1 MSVAAVTPGVRNR
14 MAQRLGAESLLDL
27 LFVPV
32 VLVALLVYL
41 GITAD
46 GFLEAANLR
55 NILLQGA
62 ILAIVAFGM
71 TYVILAAE
79 LDLSVG
85 SGLALVSVITAL
97 VLRDVG
103 SLPLAILAGLGTGLA
118 LGLFNGLVV
127 TKLEV
132 PSFIATLGTLV
143 IAHGIALA
151 LTNGAVIGPLP
162 EGIGTLADDGFLGI
176 RWLIWLVAAVFIVLL
191 LIQTRT
197 TFGAKVMA
205 IGGNNEAARLSGI
218 NTNRVRIACF
228 VIVGLCVGIAGI
240 GLTAR
245 VESGQPNAGTQ
256 LALTAIAAVVVGGT
270 SITGGRGSVY
280 RTLLG
285 VLLLT
290 VLDNGLDVQGLS
302 PDTKQIVIGAVF
314 VAAASVDFLRARV
327 RRMQAERSVAE
338 MLAERPPE
346 SAVTTGTNDLRQR
359 G

>member
-1 MSVAAVTPGVRNR
+1 MTSVAVTPWARSR
-14 MAQRLGAESLLDL
+14 LAQRLGADSLLDL
-27 LFVPV
+27 LFVPT
-32 VLVALLVYL
+32 VLGALIVYL

-46 GFLEAANLR
+46 GFLSTENLR
-55 NILLQGA
+55 SILLQGA

-71 TYVILAAE
+71 TYLILAAE

-85 SGLALVSVITAL
+85 SGVALVSVVTAL

-103 SLPLAILAGLGTGLA
+103 SLPLGILAGIGTGVA

-127 TKLEV
+127 TRLEV

-162 EGIGTLADDGFLGI
+162 DGIGTLADDGFLGV
-176 RWLIWLVAAVFIVLL
+176 RWLVWLVAAVFLVLVLL
-191 LIQTRT
+191 QTRT
-197 TFGAKVMA
+197 AFGAKVMA
-205 IGGNNEAARLSGI
+205 IGGNDEAARLSGI
-218 NTNRVRIACF
+218 KTARVRLVCF
-228 VIVGLCVGIAGI
+228 VIVGVCVGLAGI

-245 VESGQPNAGTQ
+245 VESGQPNAGTA

-280 RTLLG
+280 RTLWG
-285 VLLLT
+285 VLLLS
-290 VLDNGLDVQGLS
+290 VLDNGLDVQGLN

-314 VAAASVDFLRARV
+314 VAAASVDVLRARV
-327 RRMQAERSVAE
+327 RRIQAERSVAE
-338 MLAERPPE
+338 KLLEQPPDAASLAAQPPTGR
-346 SAVTTGTNDLRQR
+346 TT
-359 G
+359 